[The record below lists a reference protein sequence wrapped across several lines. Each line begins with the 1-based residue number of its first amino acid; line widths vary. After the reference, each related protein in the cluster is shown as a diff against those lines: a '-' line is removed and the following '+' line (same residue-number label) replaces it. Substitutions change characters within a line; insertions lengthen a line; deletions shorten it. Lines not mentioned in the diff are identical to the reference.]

1 MPKVPMDYSK
11 CSIYKIEHVDDESLV
26 YVGHTTNF
34 DKRKTQ
40 HKYSC
45 KNDNHTRYNLKVY
58 QMIRENGG
66 WEKFLMLEV
75 EKYPCADKRAAE
87 RRENEVI
94 KEVRAS
100 MNTYNSFRTQDEITE
115 YHKEYNKEF
124 YEANKEHVKEYY
136 ELHKT
141 KIQEQVKEYRKNNKL
156 KIQEYDKKYYE
167 QNKPKIQEYKK
178 EYRENNK
185 LKIQERKKEYRENNK
200 LKIQEREKE
209 YRDNNKLKIQ
219 KKDKDYYEANKH
231 KIQKKKKD
239 YREANKLK
247 LNEKVKCECGC
258 EISKSNLNRHQ
269 ATTKH
274 LDKMKNI

>member
-11 CSIYKIEHVDDESLV
+11 CCIYKIEHIDDESLV

-34 DKRKTQ
+34 DKRKTA
-40 HKYSC
+40 HKGSC
-45 KNDNHTRYNLKVY
+45 KNDNHKHYNFKVY

-75 EKYPCADKRAAE
+75 EKYPCADKREAE

-100 MNTYNSFRTQDEITE
+100 MNTYKSFITKDELTE

-124 YEANKEHVKEYY
+124 YEANK
-136 ELHKT
+136 
-141 KIQEQVKEYRKNNKL
+141 
-156 KIQEYDKKYYE
+156 
-167 QNKPKIQEYKK
+167 PKIQEYHK
-178 EYRENNK
+178 EYYEANK
-185 LKIQERKKEYRENNK
+185 QKIQERSKD
-200 LKIQEREKE
+200 

-219 KKDKDYYEANKH
+219 KK
-231 KIQKKKKD
+231 KKD
-239 YREANKLK
+239 YRDNNKLK

-258 EISKSNLNRHQ
+258 EINKSHLNRHQ

-274 LDKMKNI
+274 LDKMKKI

>member
-1 MPKVPMDYSK
+1 MPKTPMDYSK
-11 CSIYKIEHVDDESLV
+11 CCIYKIEHIDDESLV

-34 DKRKTQ
+34 DKRKTA
-40 HKYSC
+40 HKGSC
-45 KNDNHTRYNLKVY
+45 KNDNHKHYNFKVY

-75 EKYPCADKRAAE
+75 EKYPCADKREAE

-100 MNTYNSFRTQDEITE
+100 MNTYKSFITKDELTE

-124 YEANKEHVKEYY
+124 YEANK
-136 ELHKT
+136 
-141 KIQEQVKEYRKNNKL
+141 
-156 KIQEYDKKYYE
+156 
-167 QNKPKIQEYKK
+167 PKIQEYHK
-178 EYRENNK
+178 EYYEANK
-185 LKIQERKKEYRENNK
+185 QKIQERSKD
-200 LKIQEREKE
+200 

-219 KKDKDYYEANKH
+219 KK
-231 KIQKKKKD
+231 KKD
-239 YREANKLK
+239 YRDNNKLK

-258 EISKSNLNRHQ
+258 EINKSHLNRHQ

-274 LDKMKNI
+274 LDKLKNI